1 MDREIP
7 ISERRSRTTK
17 RIAAVVIAL
26 AAISFSFAATVE
38 WLRPSIRKN
47 SIQTARVERGT
58 VDATLQASGSI
69 VPAGEQVVSS
79 PVEARILRIIRRPGD
94 RVRAGDELMA
104 LDTSQTRL
112 EVDRLADQV
121 AQKEGEVTRLQVKLE
136 DTLATLRSDIEQK
149 SLDADILK
157 FKAEQ
162 NAKLHNEGLVAA
174 QEDLA
179 ASTAAKKSQLEI
191 THLREALVRAQ
202 RTGQS
207 EVDAAVNALRT
218 LRKEH
223 DEAQR
228 QLELAMMRA
237 DRDGVLTW
245 VTPDAGSTIRK
256 GDVVARIADLS
267 SYRVDASISD
277 LHAAQIATGMPV
289 NVRIDDSTMLTGTI
303 TSIEP
308 RVENGTI
315 KFHAELADRS
325 NARLRNDVRV
335 DVFVVT
341 GHHDDVLRVRR
352 GSLGAGQVER
362 VFVVRGASL
371 VRTPVRWG
379 LQGQDFI
386 EPLDGLREGDE
397 VVTSNMS
404 DYEGVERLR
413 LK

>member
-7 ISERRSRTTK
+7 ISERRTRTTK
-17 RIAAVVIAL
+17 RVAAVVIAI
-26 AAISFSFAATVE
+26 AALSFSFAATVE
-38 WLRPSIRKN
+38 WLRPSVRRRD
-47 SIQTARVERGT
+47 IQTARVERGT
-58 VDATLQASGSI
+58 VDATLQASGTI

-79 PVEARILRIIRRPGD
+79 PVEARVLRIVRHAGD
-94 RVRAGDELMA
+94 RVRAGDELVA
-104 LDTSQTRL
+104 LDTSSTRL
-112 EVDRLADQV
+112 DVDRLADQV
-121 AQKEGEVTRLQVKLE
+121 TQKESEVTRLQVKLE

-149 SLDADILK
+149 TLDADILK

-162 NAKLHNEGLVAA
+162 NEKLHKEGLVAA

-191 THLREALVRAQ
+191 AHLRDALTRAQ
-202 RTGQS
+202 RSGQS
-207 EVDAAVNALRT
+207 EIDAATNALRT
-218 LRKEH
+218 RRKEH
-223 DEAQR
+223 DESER
-228 QLELAMMRA
+228 QLQLALMRA

-277 LHAAQIATGMPV
+277 LHASRIAAGMPV
-289 NVRIDDSTMLTGTI
+289 KVRLDEATTLEGRI

-308 RVENGTI
+308 RVDNGTI
-315 KFHAELADRS
+315 KFHADLTDPS

-335 DVFVVT
+335 DVFVIT
-341 GHHDDVLRVRR
+341 GRHDNVLRVRR
-352 GSLGAGQVER
+352 GSLGAGEIER
-362 VFVVRGASL
+362 VFVVRGSSL

-379 LQGQDFI
+379 LAGQDTI